1 MHDRRRPPPES
12 PATRVRN
19 AIIHFANV
27 DAIHELPRVERTV
40 RDYVTHDDA
49 AVRVAAVADALDV
62 ALTEQPFKIPCY
74 AALLRRLHDIAALHD
89 DLWKRFHAHLD
100 QQRWRHT
107 RLHVHLYAHQARAGL
122 VVTDDLADLLKS
134 FSAVLDEVGVTHSR
148 AKRAALC
155 AVEGALIAGKVLP
168 SDVPEQI
175 LASIEAYVETT
186 ASAQWFVRPTA
197 LLHAGE
203 RDPVEDA
210 DELLA
215 SALAALRAAH
225 AAKFSSDAWPAPYDE
240 EPPLSDT
247 FVPRPLPAVLVPPEA
262 ISLDDPQADLAPLNA
277 GASDDWPEYYLR
289 LFADEVTPSPK
300 TPVGHAIR
308 SWILDTIDIFEV
320 NRKEAARALLEL
332 PKWCPPNTF
341 GEGAWSLESTIMET
355 ILARLL
361 TLPACPH
368 PVVYYGALITEI
380 CKLTP
385 SKGGPAVGRSIRRL
399 YAWIGDGLDPALAVR
414 FAGMFSLHMSNFGFA
429 WVWKEWIP
437 DLDFARTH
445 PKQVFMRQAVE
456 LEIRL
461 SYLERIAK
469 TLPEPIARAVLP
481 PDTPGPKWAW
491 EDPSHPHHDAA
502 LGILNLLRGRAKA
515 EDVIAHLETVKGTL
529 EGGDVS
535 DAEATVRDMATQ
547 ALLNVGSRSF
557 SHLLNAIER
566 YLPLLRT
573 LAGQVGGNAHTDI
586 LVSAASFWAS
596 SPQLI
601 TIVFDKLMQYQI
613 VDPKDVVTWVFAR
626 SKQPRQDGMVV
637 AKVEGGVKIEDG
649 DAPDAGAPGMTITE
663 WDVLR
668 AAVDKANG
676 RVIIARRK
684 LAALRREDDE
694 RHARAVA
701 GMEVDGDGEKEVKE
715 QNEENPAVQTALKAF
730 ESLTAEQKGALS
742 RTLEGFVDLLTGA
755 ESPVA
760 PAARAILSEKSWH
773 NRANWSEAEWAAW
786 ATWGW
791 YKNFAREYAVYLRPY
806 STALSTV
813 AFSPLHDDTDPAS
826 SLVMKMFNVA
836 VGAE

>member
-19 AIIHFANV
+19 LLVHLGNV
-27 DAIHELPRVERTV
+27 DAAHELPTAERAV
-40 RDYVTHDDA
+40 RDFLAHGDPNV
-49 AVRVAAVADALDV
+49 VADALDV
-62 ALTEQPFKIPCY
+62 ALTEQPFKIPVY
-74 AALLRRLHDIAALHD
+74 AALLRRLHDVATLHD

-107 RLHVHLYAHQARAGL
+107 RLHLHLYAHQARAWL
-122 VVTDDLADLLKS
+122 VVPNDLADLLKS

-155 AVEGALIAGKVLP
+155 AVEGVLIAGKVLP
-168 SDVPEQI
+168 PDVPAQI
-175 LASIEAYVETT
+175 IASIEAYVETT
-186 ASAQWFVRPTA
+186 AAPQWFVRPTA
-197 LLHAGE
+197 LLHARE

-215 SALAALRAAH
+215 SALAALRAAQ
-225 AAKFSSDAWPAPYDE
+225 AENFATDAWPAPYSDA
-240 EPPLSDT
+240 EPLPEAFS
-247 FVPRPLPAVLVPPEA
+247 PRSLPAVLVPPEA
-262 ISLDDPQADLAPLNA
+262 VSLDDPQADLAPLDA

-289 LFADEVTPSPK
+289 LFADEVTPSPR
-300 TPVGHAIR
+300 TPVGYAIR

-332 PKWCPPNTF
+332 PRWCLPGTV
-341 GEGAWSLESTIMET
+341 GEGGKWSLESTVMET

-368 PVVYYGALITEI
+368 PVVYYGALVTEI

-399 YAWIGDGLDPALAVR
+399 YAWIGEGLDPALSVR

-437 DLDFARTH
+437 DLEFARAH
-445 PKQVFMRQAVE
+445 PKQVFMRRAVE

-461 SYLERIAK
+461 SYYERIAK
-469 TLPEPIARAVLP
+469 TLPEPIAAAVLP
-481 PDTPGPKWAW
+481 PEAPGPHWAW
-491 EDPSHPHHDAA
+491 EDSAHPQHDAA
-502 LGILNLLRGRAKA
+502 QGILNLLRGRAKA
-515 EDVIAHLETVKGTL
+515 EDVITHLETVKGTL
-529 EGGDVS
+529 EGGDVA

-573 LAGQVGGNAHTDI
+573 LAGQGGSARADI
-586 LVSAASFWAS
+586 LVSAASFWAA

-601 TIVFDKLMQYQI
+601 TIVFDKLMQYQM
-613 VDPKDVVTWVFAR
+613 VDPKDVVAWAFVRAR
-626 SKQPRQDGMVV
+626 QPRQNLSSPAVKRED
-637 AKVEGGVKIEDG
+637 GVKVEDG
-649 DAPDAGAPGMTITE
+649 DTAGAGAQGLTITE

-684 LAALRREDDE
+684 LAALRREEDE
-694 RHARAVA
+694 RRARAVA

-715 QNEENPAVQTALKAF
+715 ESEENPAVQTALNAF

-742 RTLEGFVDLLTGA
+742 KTLEGFADLLTGA
-755 ESPVA
+755 DSPVA
-760 PAARAILSEKSWH
+760 PAARAIVTEKSWH
-773 NRANWSEAEWAAW
+773 NRANWSEVEWAAW
-786 ATWGW
+786 GTWGW
-791 YKNFAREYAVYLRPY
+791 YKNFTREFAVYLRPY
-806 STALSTV
+806 ATALSTV
-813 AFSPLHDDTDPAS
+813 AFAKLQDDTSPTNA
-826 SLVMKMFNVA
+826 LVMKIFNVA